1 MSHLL
6 GPLLAGLGISIF
18 GFTHLFTIDAVSFLF
33 SLLAIS
39 LVITPFHKKQS
50 TSSSSQLHGILE
62 GLSYVNR
69 NKGLK
74 VLLLLTFINNIF
86 IMGPAY
92 IGLPVFVREVLK
104 ADFFVYTQMEAAM
117 AVGMIIG
124 SLIFWKISKKVT
136 PVSLLLFGIVMDG
149 FTYALLYFTENNISA
164 LGVLLI
170 HGIGIPLITVS
181 RTTII
186 QLIVPDELRGRLFSM
201 IYMAVMG
208 TTALSIVLTGIILE
222 SIGADLLFLF
232 IGIGAASTV
241 CIGLNPAMRQLLS
254 TNKIEVD

>member
-1 MSHLL
+1 M
-6 GPLLAGLGISIF
+6 
-18 GFTHLFTIDAVSFLF
+18 
-33 SLLAIS
+33 
-39 LVITPFHKKQS
+39 K
-50 TSSSSQLHGILE
+50 GILE

-104 ADFFVYTQMEAAM
+104 ADFFVYTQMETAM
-117 AVGMIIG
+117 AAGMIIG

-136 PVSLLLFGIVMDG
+136 PVSILLFGIVMDG
-149 FTYALLYFTENNISA
+149 ITYSLLYFTGNNISA
-164 LGVLLI
+164 LWALLI
-170 HGIGIPLITVS
+170 HGIGIPLITIS

-186 QLIVPDELRGRLFSM
+186 QLIVPDEFRGRLFSM

-222 SIGADLLFLF
+222 IIGADLLFLM

-241 CIGLNPAMRQLLS
+241 CIGLSPSMKQLLS